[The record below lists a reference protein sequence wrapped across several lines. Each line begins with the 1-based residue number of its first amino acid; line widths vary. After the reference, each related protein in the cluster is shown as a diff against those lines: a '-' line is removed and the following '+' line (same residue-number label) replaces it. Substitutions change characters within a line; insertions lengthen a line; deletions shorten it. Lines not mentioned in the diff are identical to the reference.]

1 MIHRA
6 WNWENGRYLNP
17 EESFDAFVDREYVR
31 IDGLEHARLSGA
43 DFLGYVQ
50 SLSEI
55 AWEVIPM
62 RSVGYG
68 SSAAQAA
75 AEGNGLDPSA
85 PYRMS
90 AGSTTTGFAPSLAC
104 FADERNICDLAPLRG
119 FVEPVMV
126 AHIPTA
132 HRSEEHTSELQS
144 LMR

>member
-85 PYRMS
+85 PYPLS
-90 AGSTTTGFAPSLAC
+90 AGSTTPGFAPSLPRFPDQRQLC
-104 FADERNICDLAPLRG
+104 NLAPPPG
-119 FVEPVMV
+119 IFVPV
-126 AHIPTA
+126 I
-132 HRSEEHTSELQS
+132 
-144 LMR
+144 

>member
-75 AEGNGLDPSA
+75 AESNGLDPSA

-104 FADERNICDLAPLRG
+104 FADERHICALAPMCG
-119 FVEPVMV
+119 FVEPVLG
-126 AHIPTA
+126 
-132 HRSEEHTSELQS
+132 EHHPKAAATPDHSPP
-144 LMR
+144 